1 MHRVAHGPGWQAAQA
16 RRGRDDNKTMNM
28 KLPGIANET
37 AADPAGAGSAAAQVD
52 GVQVDISRQ
61 LLHAALSMAG
71 DSVPSLIVGA
81 LGVAWIAFDAGLML
95 ACTAL
100 LTLAAVSA
108 AWRLMLVRRYRN
120 GRVNSSAEVRR
131 TERQFEFGAALSGLI
146 WSVAVLFVY
155 PNAPVQWGALV
166 LLISC
171 GAVAV
176 AAFFFALI
184 RGSFLLFAAPP
195 LVAAVAVS
203 LTSDAGSLVLAAAA
217 AVFGVAMMRASAYY
231 RRVTTLAIRSGLE
244 AEAANNALRQAKE
257 QADAAN
263 LAKSQF
269 LANMSH
275 EIRTPMIGV
284 LGSLDLL
291 GGSRLDPRQR
301 MLVDTAVSS
310 GQSLLSVLNEVLDF
324 SKIEAGKLELVNEP
338 FALREVAQSAISL
351 FSATAQRK
359 GLSLDFVCD
368 ARLPQRVIGDAG
380 RLRQVLLNLVGN
392 AVKFTEQGSVQL
404 RVQCVGA
411 DALAVRVQFEVE
423 DSGIGMDAQTCDR
436 LFAPFYQAD
445 QSTQRR
451 HGGTGLGLAICRR
464 LAAAM
469 GGEIEVTSEPGQGA
483 CFAFEAVFRAA
494 PDDAADVAVASRTVA
509 PLRLR
514 GTVLLVEDVP
524 VNRTIGV
531 EMLKSLGVEVLEA
544 EDGDRAL
551 ALLAEGPVSLVLM
564 DCQMP
569 VMDGFTATELLRQRE
584 AASGG
589 RRTPVIALT
598 ANALAGDEARC
609 RAAGMDGYI
618 AKPYTLA
625 QLRAALSPW
634 LAAAPL
640 PGAAEEMVA

>member
-1 MHRVAHGPGWQAAQA
+1 MTTNLPEPANDTVAA
-16 RRGRDDNKTMNM
+16 
-28 KLPGIANET
+28 
-37 AADPAGAGSAAAQVD
+37 AGAPARVPPPVD
-52 GVQVDISRQ
+52 GVQADGVQADISRQ
-61 LLHAALSMAG
+61 LLHAAVSMAG
-71 DSVPSLIVGA
+71 DSVTSLIVGTSC
-81 LGVAWIAFDAGLML
+81 VAWIAFDSGLIAACL
-95 ACTAL
+95 AIVA
-100 LTLAAVSA
+100 LAAVCA
-108 AWRLMLVRRYRN
+108 LWRLMMARRYRA
-120 GRVNSSAEVRR
+120 GVAISPAAVQRAER
-131 TERQFEFGAALSGLI
+131 EFEFSAAVGGLLWGVVI
-146 WSVAVLFVY
+146 LAVY
-155 PNAPVQWGALV
+155 PRADTHWALLV
-166 LLISC
+166 LLIVS
-171 GAVAV
+171 GAIAL
-176 AAFFFALI
+176 AAFFYALI
-184 RGSFLLFAAPP
+184 GRAFLWYALVP
-195 LVAAVAVS
+195 VAATVFVS
-203 LTSDAGSLVLAAAA
+203 IFNENGTIAMAAAA
-217 AVFGVAMMRASAYY
+217 IVYAVAMARMSGYY
-231 RRVTTLAIRSGLE
+231 RRHTTMAIRSKLE
-244 AEAANNALRQAKE
+244 AEAANRALLLAKE
-257 QADAAN
+257 QAESAN

-301 MLVDTAVSS
+301 ALVDTAVSS

-324 SKIEAGKLELVNEP
+324 SKIEAGKLELVSEP
-338 FALREVAQSAISL
+338 FDLREVAQSAISL

-392 AVKFTEQGSVQL
+392 AVKFTDKGSVQL

-423 DSGIGMDAQTCDR
+423 DSGIGMDAQTRDR

-445 QSTQRR
+445 QSAQRR

-469 GGEIEVTSEPGQGA
+469 GGEIEVASEPGQGA

-494 PDDAADVAVASRTVA
+494 PDDAADSAVASRAAA
-509 PLRLR
+509 PLRLS

-524 VNRTIGV
+524 VNRIIGV
-531 EMLKSLGVEVLEA
+531 EMLKALGVDVLEA

-569 VMDGFTATELLRQRE
+569 VMDGFTATDLLRQRE

-625 QLRAALSPW
+625 QLRTALTPW

-640 PGAAEEMVA
+640 PSAARERVA

>member
-1 MHRVAHGPGWQAAQA
+1 MTTNLPEPAA
-16 RRGRDDNKTMNM
+16 GTD
-28 KLPGIANET
+28 
-37 AADPAGAGSAAAQVD
+37 AAGGGSGSVLVPVD

-61 LLHAALSMAG
+61 LLHAAVSMAG
-71 DSVPSLIVGA
+71 DSIPSLIVGA
-81 LGVAWIAFDAGLML
+81 SCVAWIAFDTGLMAAFL
-95 ACTAL
+95 AIVALTAIS
-100 LTLAAVSA
+100 AV
-108 AWRLMLVRRYRN
+108 WRMTMARRYRV
-120 GRVNSSAEVRR
+120 GAVASPAAVRR
-131 TERQFEFGAALSGLI
+131 AEREFELSAALGGLL
-146 WSVAVLFVY
+146 WGVAILAVY
-155 PNAPVQWGALV
+155 PHASVQWGLLL
-166 LLISC
+166 LLIAS
-171 GAVAV
+171 GAVAL
-176 AAFFFALI
+176 AAFFYALI
-184 RGSFLLFAAPP
+184 GRSFMLFAAVPIGATVFVSIYHEGGTVVMA
-195 LVAAVAVS
+195 VAAVVYA
-203 LTSDAGSLVLAAAA
+203 
-217 AVFGVAMMRASAYY
+217 VAMARMSGYY
-231 RRVTTLAIRSGLE
+231 RRNTTLAIRSKLE
-244 AEAANNALRQAKE
+244 AEAANRALLLAKE
-257 QADAAN
+257 QAESAN

-301 MLVDTAVSS
+301 ALVDTAVSS

-338 FALREVAQSAISL
+338 FEPREVAQSAISL

-392 AVKFTEQGSVQL
+392 AVKFTDQGGVQL
-404 RVQCVGA
+404 RVQCLAA
-411 DALAVRVQFEVE
+411 DDLVVRAQFEVE
-423 DSGIGMDAQTCDR
+423 DTGIGMDAQTRDR

-445 QSTQRR
+445 QSAQRR

-469 GGEIEVTSEPGQGA
+469 GGEIEVASEPGQGA

-494 PDDAADVAVASRTVA
+494 PGDAADFAVASRAAA
-509 PLRLR
+509 PLRLS

-524 VNRTIGV
+524 VNRIIGV
-531 EMLKSLGVEVLEA
+531 EMLKALGVEVLEA
-544 EDGDRAL
+544 EDGERAL

-569 VMDGFTATELLRQRE
+569 VMDGFTATDLLRQRE

-609 RAAGMDGYI
+609 RDAGMDGYI

-625 QLRAALSPW
+625 QLRTALSPW

-640 PGAAEEMVA
+640 ESAAREMVA